1 MTGMETGEVRDPT
14 RPDRSRETRAAGAN
28 PRFDR
33 PASGR
38 LRHPLI
44 ELDHGTG
51 GGMSQELIAELIAPR
66 LGSVHHG
73 RMEDS
78 AVLGI
83 DSSRIAVTTDS
94 FVIDPIFFGN
104 GDIGK
109 LAVCGTVNDLAV
121 SGAVP
126 RFLTL
131 ALVLEEGF
139 PIADLERVLDSVR
152 DAASAAGV
160 AIVAGDTKV
169 VRGGEIDKLFINTA
183 GIGEVHSGIE
193 LGMERVA
200 PGDAVIV
207 TSWLGNH
214 SIHILSLREG
224 LGFEQRIPSDCAPL
238 NGLVWNVLEEHSEHV
253 HCMRDVTRGGLG
265 TVLNEVA
272 DGAGVSVAIEHARLP
287 IQTETAMAAD
297 MLGVDPLYL
306 ANEGCLCLFVEG
318 ELAEEVLET
327 VRLQPNGEAA
337 AIVGGVRARG
347 ESAVSMLGE
356 DETES
361 IVEILYGAELPRL
374 C

>member
-1 MTGMETGEVRDPT
+1 MSATGRLSATTAGPT
-14 RPDRSRETRAAGAN
+14 TSEEPRAAN
-28 PRFDR
+28 K
-33 PASGR
+33 
-38 LRHPLI
+38 LI

-51 GGMSQELIAELIAPR
+51 GGMSQELIGELIAPR

-78 AVLGI
+78 AVLNI
-83 DSSRIAVTTDS
+83 DSERISVTTDS
-94 FVIDPIFFGN
+94 FVVDPIFFGN

-121 SGAVP
+121 SGAMP

-152 DAASAAGV
+152 DAATAAGV
-160 AIVAGDTKV
+160 TIVAGDTKV
-169 VRGGEIDKLFINTA
+169 VRGGEIDKIFVNTT
-183 GIGEVHSGIE
+183 GIGEVHGSVE
-193 LGMERVA
+193 LGVSRVSS
-200 PGDAVIV
+200 GDAVIV

-224 LGFEQRIPSDCAPL
+224 LGFEQRILSDCAPL
-238 NGLVWNVLEEHSEHV
+238 DGLVWNVLEEHAERV

-265 TVLNEVA
+265 TLLNEIA
-272 DGAGVSVAIEHARLP
+272 DGAGVTVAIEHARLP
-287 IQTETAMAAD
+287 IQAETAMAAD

-306 ANEGCLCLFVEG
+306 ANEGCLCMFVAG
-318 ELAEEVLET
+318 EVADEVLET
-327 VRLQPNGEAA
+327 VRMQPHGKAA
-337 AIVGGVRARG
+337 AIVGEVRARS
-347 ESAVSMLGE
+347 EYAVTMKGE
-356 DETES
+356 DGTEAP
-361 IVEILYGAELPRL
+361 VEVLYGAELPRL

>member
-1 MTGMETGEVRDPT
+1 MTGK
-14 RPDRSRETRAAGAN
+14 
-28 PRFDR
+28 
-33 PASGR
+33 
-38 LRHPLI
+38 LI

-83 DSSRIAVTTDS
+83 DSARIAVTTDS
-94 FVIDPIFFGN
+94 FVIDPIFFGG

-121 SGAVP
+121 SGAIP
-126 RFLTL
+126 RYLTL

-152 DAASAAGV
+152 DAASTAGV

-169 VRGGEIDKLFINTA
+169 VRGGEIDKIFVNTA
-183 GIGEVHSGIE
+183 GVGEVHSAVE
-193 LGMERVA
+193 LGVERIV
-200 PGDAVIV
+200 PGDSVIV

-214 SIHILSLREG
+214 SIHILSMREG

-238 NGLVWNVLEEHSEHV
+238 NGLVWNVLEEHAEHV

-272 DGAGVSVAIEHARLP
+272 DGAGVSMSIEHAQLP
-287 IQTETAMAAD
+287 IQVETAMAAD
-297 MLGVDPLYL
+297 MLGVNPLYL
-306 ANEGCLCLFVEG
+306 ANEGCLCMFVEG
-318 ELAEEVLET
+318 ESAKDVLET
-327 VRLQPNGEAA
+327 LRLQPNGRAA
-337 AIVGGVRARG
+337 RIVGSVRARG
-347 ESAVSMLGE
+347 KSAVSMLDT
-356 DETES
+356 DEKES
-361 IVEILYGAELPRL
+361 IVEVLYGAELPRL

>member
-1 MTGMETGEVRDPT
+1 MSDPT
-14 RPDRSRETRAAGAN
+14 TTTTTAAAA
-28 PRFDR
+28 D
-33 PASGR
+33 GR
-38 LRHPLI
+38 LI

-51 GGMSQELIAELIAPR
+51 GGMSQELIGDLIAPR

-78 AVLGI
+78 AVLSV
-83 DSSRIAVTTDS
+83 DSERIAVTTDS
-94 FVIDPIFFGN
+94 FVVDPIFFGN

-109 LAVCGTVNDLAV
+109 LAVCGTINDLAV
-121 SGAVP
+121 SGAMP

-152 DAASAAGV
+152 EAAESAGV

-169 VRGGEIDKLFINTA
+169 VRAGEIDKIFVNTT
-183 GIGEVHSGIE
+183 GIGELHDGVE
-193 LGMERVA
+193 LGMSRVA
-200 PGDAVIV
+200 AGDAVIV

-224 LGFEQRIPSDCAPL
+224 LGFEERILSDCAPL
-238 NGLVWNVLEEHSEHV
+238 DGLVWNVLEEHPDLV
-253 HCMRDVTRGGLG
+253 RCMRDITRGGLG

-272 DGAGVSVAIEHARLP
+272 DGAGVSIAIEQERLP
-287 IQTETAMAAD
+287 IQRETAMAAD
-297 MLGVDPLYL
+297 MLGVNPLYL

-318 ELAEEVLET
+318 DAAEEVLET
-327 VRLQPNGEAA
+327 VRLQPHGRAA
-337 AIVGGVRARG
+337 QIVGRVYERG
-347 ESAVSMLGE
+347 QSAVVMRDG
-356 DETES
+356 DGTETT
-361 IVEILYGAELPRL
+361 VEVLYGAELPRL